1 MSQSMETFMTHGGS
15 YDQETV
21 VLLRAVLDDA
31 WASLL
36 PQQRSV
42 TPKSEVAMRIL
53 RLATRGERDPV
64 KLRAGA
70 LIDFRCQLS

>member
-1 MSQSMETFMTHGGS
+1 MTNGGS

-31 WASLL
+31 WASLP
-36 PQQRSV
+36 PQQKS
-42 TPKSEVAMRIL
+42 TTAKSEVAMRIL

-70 LIDFRCQLS
+70 LVDVRRQLS

>member
-1 MSQSMETFMTHGGS
+1 METFITHGGS

-31 WASLL
+31 WASLP
-36 PQQRSV
+36 PQQRST

-70 LIDFRCQLS
+70 LVDFRRQLS